1 MKTIESLSHL
11 KCCGCGA
18 CAQACPVGAIQ
29 MKPDSLGFLYPQID
43 ATKCIQCGRCQAV
56 CTRLQSQ
63 KTREVPAIRLFA
75 AHTRDAEL
83 RQNSSSGG
91 VFGELARTI
100 LAQGGVVFGAAWDRD
115 TQSVAH
121 RSIQNL
127 ADLKLLL
134 GSKYVQSETRQTFQ
148 EVKQFLKEGR
158 VILYSGTPCQNSA
171 LRLFLGKAD
180 DNLITVDII
189 CHGVAAPAVL
199 ARYLQSLGFGS
210 FENVRFRDKAVSWQ
224 KFSLAVQSENA
235 KTLRNFGT
243 LSENIYLQG
252 FCSNLYL
259 RSSCHACS
267 SADKLQSDLT
277 LGDYWNISAVLPA
290 GQNQLGTS
298 AVLVA
303 TAKGQ
308 QLFDT
313 ISPRLEWQETGVRSF
328 LTANRNVW
336 LASPRHPNRARF
348 EKLFSQ
354 GEPIQEL
361 IQKNLPWSWFAQ
373 FAWKVK
379 RHANKKRMKKLAAV
393 IEVKV
398 NAR

>member
-43 ATKCIQCGRCQAV
+43 SAKCIQCGRCLAV
-56 CTRLQSQ
+56 CTRFQSPKPQ
-63 KTREVPAIRLFA
+63 DVPAIRLFA

-83 RQNSSSGG
+83 RQKSSSGG
-91 VFGELARTI
+91 VFGELARLI

-148 EVKQFLKEGR
+148 EVKQFLKEER
-158 VILYSGTPCQNSA
+158 LVLYSGTPCQNSA
-171 LRLFLGKAD
+171 LRLFLGRD
-180 DNLITVDII
+180 YDNLITVDII

-199 ARYLQSLGFGS
+199 ARYLQSLGLGP
-210 FENVRFRDKAVSWQ
+210 FENVLFRDKSVSWQ
-224 KFSLAVQSENA
+224 NFSFAAQSEKSEASQN
-235 KTLRNFGT
+235 LGT
-243 LSENIYLQG
+243 MKENVYLQG
-252 FCSNLYL
+252 FLSNLYL
-259 RSSCHACS
+259 RHSCHSCS
-267 SADKLQSDLT
+267 SADKLSSDLT
-277 LGDYWNISAVLPA
+277 LGDYWNIGAVLPTWK
-290 GQNQLGTS
+290 NQKGTS

-308 QLFDT
+308 QLFDK
-313 ISPRLEWQETGVRSF
+313 ISPRLERQETNLKSF
-328 LTANRNVW
+328 FTANRNVW
-336 LASPRHPNRARF
+336 LASPRHPKRAHF
-348 EKLFSQ
+348 EKVFSQ
-354 GEPIQEL
+354 GKPIQEL

-379 RHANKKRMKKLAAV
+379 RHVNKKRMKKFATA
-393 IEVKV
+393 IEMRVK
-398 NAR
+398 AR